1 MDKPYVLYEDVADAV
16 GNSRKFQT
24 TKLKFYDPFGRLC
37 LLGMSLDITE
47 MERVKKE
54 SEQAQAAYQ
63 RALSTSAVYESIIN
77 ALAEDYFDLYYVD
90 TETDDYIEYGSR
102 TETGHR
108 MTELHGA
115 DFFASTRR
123 NVPEFIFEEDQ
134 PGFLRAIDKENL
146 LGEIRK
152 HGFYVYYYRLMVDD
166 APTYVSMKATSI
178 SGDDR
183 HIIIGINNVDS
194 QLRDRRAVEQAK
206 ETRRAY
212 GRLNALNNN
221 LIVLYIVDAETDQ
234 YTEFSAT
241 RDYEELG
248 IEKQGEDFFGTTFK
262 NSLRTVHPEDQ
273 AMFHSLVTRDGV
285 LKSIEQDEVF
295 VFDYRLM
302 VDELPTYVRLKA
314 AKVEE
319 DGKTLLIVGLLDVD
333 AQVRQEQEHAHDL
346 SLARKQATRDALTGV
361 KNKFAYVDAEN
372 RLNAEMEAGLAG
384 AFAVVVCDINDLKFV
399 NDTLGHRAGD
409 QYIRNASATICHVFK
424 RSPVFR
430 VGGDEFAVICCG
442 YDYEHIGELME
453 SMRKANEESR
463 QYGGVQIACG
473 MAKCEDDTC
482 LASVFERADRNMYGH
497 KSDMKAGL
505 DDTAEP

>member
-1 MDKPYVLYEDVADAV
+1 MAKIPKNLSDKDMIRDYVEEETLEDKFIAAEKEAENARKIAELRESIASLLDNMPALSFSKDAGTGVYLACNQAFADYAHKETPQGVAGLTDYEIFDHATAAHFVEDDRKALAMDKPYVLYEDVADAV

-194 QLRDRRAVEQAK
+194 QIRDRRAVEQAK

-285 LKSIEQDEVF
+285 LKSIEQD
-295 VFDYRLM
+295 
-302 VDELPTYVRLKA
+302 
-314 AKVEE
+314 
-319 DGKTLLIVGLLDVD
+319 
-333 AQVRQEQEHAHDL
+333 
-346 SLARKQATRDALTGV
+346 
-361 KNKFAYVDAEN
+361 
-372 RLNAEMEAGLAG
+372 
-384 AFAVVVCDINDLKFV
+384 
-399 NDTLGHRAGD
+399 
-409 QYIRNASATICHVFK
+409 
-424 RSPVFR
+424 
-430 VGGDEFAVICCG
+430 
-442 YDYEHIGELME
+442 
-453 SMRKANEESR
+453 
-463 QYGGVQIACG
+463 
-473 MAKCEDDTC
+473 
-482 LASVFERADRNMYGH
+482 
-497 KSDMKAGL
+497 
-505 DDTAEP
+505 